1 MHIHFFSKVIFTSHG
16 WLVTGHFIPWNMAVN
31 YSYMKKARAIQREEN
46 SAIHGLAIFL
56 AFRF

>member
-46 SAIHGLAIFL
+46 SAIPGLIWL
-56 AFRF
+56 YN